1 MLTKTNIIKKYF
13 SGSVA
18 FLFSFCESMA
28 DGKNYGFSAE
38 TKHKVQE
45 NEAQTLCRIKQ
56 LTLAK

>member
-1 MLTKTNIIKKYF
+1 
-13 SGSVA
+13 
-18 FLFSFCESMA
+18 MA

-38 TKHKVQE
+38 TKQKVQE